1 MPLKTYDATRQ
12 TNGRFGAGNPGRPPG
27 SRNRSTRFAKAFLD
41 DFEANQDELL
51 DRLRTAHLR
60 TYMSVISHL
69 MPRQFDIELV
79 DADEE
84 GADGADAGPTRP

>member
-1 MPLKTYDATRQ
+1 MPRSTYDPTRQ

-27 SRNRSTRFAKAFLD
+27 SRNRSTRVAKAFLD

-60 TYMSVISHL
+60 TYMSVIAHL
-69 MPRQFDIELV
+69 MPRQFDIAAL

-84 GADGADAGPTRP
+84 AAESDQAEPRRP